1 MKTKSNTRL
10 RADFEVA
17 PVVEHNSNV
26 FTTRDYMTAV
36 GIGKSAAQHRI
47 ADLMKRHD
55 VRKVKVR
62 LSKGLRPAFEYIGTN
77 EN

>member
-1 MKTKSNTRL
+1 
-10 RADFEVA
+10 
-17 PVVEHNSNV
+17 
-26 FTTRDYMTAV
+26 MTAV

>member
-1 MKTKSNTRL
+1 MQTKTNLLERL
-10 RADFEVA
+10 SADFETV

-47 ADLMKRHD
+47 AELMRRHE
-55 VRKVKVR
+55 VRKIKVR
-62 LSKGLRPAFEYIGTN
+62 LPEGLRPAFEYIGKG
-77 EN
+77 